1 MDDSSPHPIQENATV
16 TTTNDTKSTD
26 STTTTTSDNTCN
38 NSSNNNN
45 NNNNNNNGN
54 NKKCK
59 GKGGPDNSKFRY
71 RGVRQRSWGKWV
83 AEIREPRKRTR
94 KWLGTFATAEDAARA
109 YDRAAIIL
117 YGSRA
122 QLNLQPSTSSSSFHS
137 SNSTPGGGGS
147 GRSSSSN
154 SSQQTLRPL
163 LPRPTGFS
171 FTFSAGSANPAAA
184 AGLPSSSGLVPYGVY
199 PNITSVSS
207 ALLCPNI
214 VQVQNQREM
223 MMQQQYEIQ
232 NYHHHNHLQIQQVP
246 DGLNSVSSINDT
258 LAAATSTSSHGNPNH
273 QQQYEQNCLY
283 HDINPIVGTIGS
295 TLSLSTQ
302 VEHAPPAEAA
312 AAPDPNMS
320 VGPGSPSIWPLTNEE
335 DYPPTCLW
343 DDTDPFLFDPFFST

>member
-1 MDDSSPHPIQENATV
+1 MDDSSPRLIQENATV

-38 NSSNNNN
+38 NSNN

-122 QLNLQPSTSSSSFHS
+122 QLNLQPSTSSSSSHS
-137 SNSTPGGGGS
+137 SNSMCGVGGDG
-147 GRSSSSN
+147 SSSSN

-163 LPRPTGFS
+163 LPRPTGFG
-171 FTFSAGSANPAAA
+171 FTFSAGTSNPVAGA
-184 AGLPSSSGLVPYGVY
+184 AGLSFSSGFVPYGVY
-199 PNITSVSS
+199 PNVMSFSS

-214 VQVQNQREM
+214 VQVQNQREL
-223 MMQQQYEIQ
+223 MMQQQCEIQ
-232 NYHHHNHLQIQQVP
+232 NYHHHHLQIQQLP
-246 DGLNSVSSINDT
+246 DGLNSVSSNNDT
-258 LAAATSTSSHGNPNH
+258 LAAAKSTSSYGNPNQ

-283 HDINPIVGTIGS
+283 HDINSIMGSMGS

-302 VEHAPPAEAA
+302 VVHAPPAETA

-335 DYPPTCLW
+335 DYPPNCLW
-343 DDTDPFLFDPFFST
+343 DYADPFLFDPFYST

>member
-45 NNNNNNNGN
+45 NNNSNNNGN

-147 GRSSSSN
+147 GGSSSSN

-163 LPRPTGFS
+163 LPRPTGFG
-171 FTFSAGSANPAAA
+171 FTFSAGSANPAAG

-214 VQVQNQREM
+214 VQVQNQRGM

-246 DGLNSVSSINDT
+246 DGLNSVSCINGT
-258 LAAATSTSSHGNPNH
+258 LAAATSTSSYGNPNH

-302 VEHAPPAEAA
+302 VAHAPPAEAA

-343 DDTDPFLFDPFFST
+343 DYTDPFLFDPFFST